1 MPQMFRWFCAIAF
14 SGLLCCPVVAVG
26 PVIPGVTKILSIEEP
41 NLALAGRILIG
52 ELQCLRCHQTPGA
65 NDWISS
71 KEAPKLDQAKARL
84 KPEWIQGFL
93 ENPGVHKTG
102 TTMPNMLGHLEPT
115 ERKTTAEALTHFLA
129 TQGPAP
135 TVQRFSSKL
144 IQTGQTLYAQVGC
157 ASCHGPRNGAA
168 IEQKEIPNQ
177 IPLGKLEEKY
187 HYAAL
192 VQFLA
197 NPHSV
202 RPSGRMPALLQGN
215 EADAVASYLLQNDT
229 NLTGSL
235 SLNTLFFAYEGD
247 WDKLPDFE
255 KIKPVRTGKSAGFDL
270 TVATRQNSVALL
282 FTGFWEVKRAGTY
295 RFSLASDD
303 GSRLKINN
311 KTVINNDGIHPL
323 TMVQGAMDLTVGV
336 HQVEVS
342 IFQGGGEF
350 ELSSEVSGPGLP
362 KSDLGSMLR
371 PTLTPVPV
379 PVQTHPKGAFVID
392 HAKATQGKI
401 HYAQLGCVNCH
412 KLDSVKAPVP
422 EITLLKGVG
431 GCIGTIPTKGKPFYP
446 LSENQKKLVQ
456 VGLDSIAKSA
466 PTKADKISHTFVA
479 LNCVGCHQRD
489 TLGGVEPDR
498 SAFFLGTQ
506 PEMGDE
512 ARIPPLLTGIG
523 GKLKKPWLKEVMEK
537 GTKVRPYMLTRM
549 PRFGEANIGHLVQDL
564 PEVDKLAPVPLVEF
578 SESENKVK
586 NAAKFLVGGK
596 ALGCIK
602 CHTFNGIKAEGVQ
615 AIDMVQMSNRLNR
628 DWFITYMKNPSVIRP
643 GTRMPASFP
652 NGKTFFDNLLKGE
665 VNQQMEAV
673 WFYLTLRDKAP
684 VPDGLIRGA
693 IPLIPGKDAI
703 IYRNFLEG
711 VGPRSIGVG
720 YPEKVNLAFDANLGR
735 LAQIWQGSFID
746 ASKHWLD
753 RGAGNQIPLGDNLI
767 NLTTGPGVVILQ
779 SANEIWPSKPVG
791 YKFLGYSTTPD
802 DRPTF
807 RYQIGGST
815 IEDFSTGKPE
825 GDTANL
831 IRTISVSSPSP
842 GLTIKIAESNALS
855 GSGEIFQLSKDLTI
869 KIQGAPARIRTV
881 GGKKELV
888 VDLEKSTKD
897 NPLKIEYLW

>member
-1 MPQMFRWFCAIAF
+1 M
-14 SGLLCCPVVAVG
+14 
-26 PVIPGVTKILSIEEP
+26 
-41 NLALAGRILIG
+41 
-52 ELQCLRCHQTPGA
+52 
-65 NDWISS
+65 
-71 KEAPKLDQAKARL
+71 
-84 KPEWIQGFL
+84 
-93 ENPGVHKTG
+93 
-102 TTMPNMLGHLEPT
+102 
-115 ERKTTAEALTHFLA
+115 
-129 TQGPAP
+129 
-135 TVQRFSSKL
+135 
-144 IQTGQTLYAQVGC
+144 
-157 ASCHGPRNGAA
+157 
-168 IEQKEIPNQ
+168 
-177 IPLGKLEEKY
+177 
-187 HYAAL
+187 
-192 VQFLA
+192 
-197 NPHSV
+197 
-202 RPSGRMPALLQGN
+202 
-215 EADAVASYLLQNDT
+215 
-229 NLTGSL
+229 
-235 SLNTLFFAYEGD
+235 
-247 WDKLPDFE
+247 
-255 KIKPVRTGKSAGFDL
+255 
-270 TVATRQNSVALL
+270 
-282 FTGFWEVKRAGTY
+282 
-295 RFSLASDD
+295 
-303 GSRLKINN
+303 
-311 KTVINNDGIHPL
+311 
-323 TMVQGAMDLTVGV
+323 
-336 HQVEVS
+336 
-342 IFQGGGEF
+342 
-350 ELSSEVSGPGLP
+350 
-362 KSDLGSMLR
+362 
-371 PTLTPVPV
+371 
-379 PVQTHPKGAFVID
+379 
-392 HAKATQGKI
+392 
-401 HYAQLGCVNCH
+401 
-412 KLDSVKAPVP
+412 
-422 EITLLKGVG
+422 
-431 GCIGTIPTKGKPFYP
+431 
-446 LSENQKKLVQ
+446 
-456 VGLDSIAKSA
+456 
-466 PTKADKISHTFVA
+466 
-479 LNCVGCHQRD
+479 
-489 TLGGVEPDR
+489 GGVEPDR
-498 SAFFLGTQ
+498 SALFLGTQ

-512 ARIPPLLTGIG
+512 SRIPPLLSGIG
-523 GKLKKPWLKEVMEK
+523 AKLKKPWLKEVMEK

-615 AIDMVQMSNRLNR
+615 AIDIVQMSNRLNR

-684 VPDGLIRGA
+684 IPDGLIRGA

-720 YPEKVNLAFDANLGR
+720 YPEKVNLAFDTNLGR

-767 NLTTGPGVVILQ
+767 NLTNGPGVVILK
-779 SANEIWPSKPVG
+779 SPNDIWPGKPVG
-791 YKFLGYSTTPD
+791 YKFIGYTTTPD

-869 KIQGAPARIRTV
+869 KIHGAPARIRTV